1 MKLCSTATSPYG
13 RLARMVRSLK
23 SLEARVP
30 FEVVQTRGEGN
41 PFYDMNPS
49 GRVPCLIFDDG
60 TVLEESSL
68 VCWYLDNIDGAPT
81 LHPPEGM
88 AGLEQ
93 RRLEAMARSMLDGV
107 SLWGR
112 SISIVKRN
120 SIRGFDHART
130 GARTPTGG
138 CLRRRSARRC
148 FDRAGEH
155 GAATLVC
162 VLHGRAGR
170 QPSRFHLAGRAAAS
184 HGVGRTDGRI
194 VRRNRDI
201 AAATQL
207 SCRLVLMVL
216 LFIDGVVAFADI
228 LGPGA
233 FYVREHG
240 NDFSIQ

>member
-81 LHPPEGM
+81 LHPREGM

-112 SISIVKRN
+112 EYLYRPKE
-120 SIRGFDHART
+120 IRSEVLITHERGRALRLADAFEEEVQDDVLT
-130 GARTPTGG
+130 GPVNMAQ
-138 CLRRRSARRC
+138 L
-148 FDRAGEH
+148 
-155 GAATLVC
+155 TLVC
-162 VLHGRAGR
+162 VLHGRANDS
-170 QPSRFHLAGRAAAS
+170 P
-184 HGVGRTDGRI
+184 HGFTWQDGRPHLTAW
-194 VRRNRDI
+194 VEQMGELSVVTETLPPPRN
-201 AAATQL
+201 
-207 SCRLVLMVL
+207 
-216 LFIDGVVAFADI
+216 
-228 LGPGA
+228 
-233 FYVREHG
+233 
-240 NDFSIQ
+240 